1 MTLREK
7 IRLQYFNIELE
18 ISTAKSGG
26 PGGQNVNK
34 VETKVVLRF
43 DIAKS
48 EKLDEEEKAMLI
60 KKLGSKLSSEQELII
75 HTQEKRSQLQNKE
88 LAFKKFYQIL
98 EAATKPQ
105 KIRLNSTPS
114 KTAKLKRLQSKKI
127 RGEVKAN
134 RQKPKF

>member
-7 IRLQYFNIELE
+7 IRLRYFDPELG

-48 EKLDEEEKAMLI
+48 EKLDEAEKALLI

-105 KIRLNSTPS
+105 KVRLKSAPS